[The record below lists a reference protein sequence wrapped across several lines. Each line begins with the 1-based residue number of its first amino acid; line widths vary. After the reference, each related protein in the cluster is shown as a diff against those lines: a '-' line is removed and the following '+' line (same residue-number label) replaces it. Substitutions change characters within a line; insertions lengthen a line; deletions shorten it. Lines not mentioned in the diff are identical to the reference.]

1 MATAKQNL
9 VIDQGSTFSQQIV
22 LTNVNNEPYNVA
34 NTTVSSQIR
43 KNYMSS
49 NSVAFST
56 VLQDGVLTLGLTVLQ
71 TSALIPGRYMY
82 DVLLITPT
90 ETNRI
95 IEGIVT
101 VTPAVTR

>member
-22 LTNVNNEPYNVA
+22 LTNVNEPYNVA